1 MRPRD
6 NSRPREA
13 ELRWQLFLAFLVVL
27 ALAVLPVSASA
38 TQFAI
43 EPGSFATTLSNG
55 VAGDHS
61 DFTTTFSLTQQ
72 PANDPGGYLKDMDF
86 SLPPGLIG
94 DSGATPRCAMGSVEK
109 ELCLEESAVG
119 VAEITVAAPPTF
131 GSVDHLVALVYNIEP
146 YLNEPA
152 AYAFEASGLPVRL
165 DASLLP
171 DRNYGLTLSA
181 TDLSDAKP
189 VIAATVTLWGVPADH
204 NEAGPLET
212 TQCHINEELEI
223 EECATYGSPRAG
235 KKVPFLSNPVTCQS
249 SLSSGLSVTSWQG
262 AEAEPVAAAL
272 GAMTACEG
280 LQFEPSIEVAPE
292 SAQAREP
299 SGYEVA
305 LKMPGNQEPDGRAAA
320 DLRSASIELPEGT
333 VISPSATTG
342 LQACSNEELDIKGAT
357 PADCPAGS
365 QIGSATIV
373 TPLLSEPMKGQLFLG
388 SPECEPCT
396 SQDAQEGKMI
406 RVLVQG
412 SGSGVLIKLAGSISV
427 DQATGRLTLTID
439 ESPQLPVE
447 EMKLTLSGG
456 ERALLANPDQCAT
469 PLSATAQLTPY
480 NTESPT
486 QVSGSSFLATGCGA
500 PQFAPS
506 VAAGTV
512 SNQAATPSSAI
523 VSISR
528 ADQDQDLERFTVQ
541 MPPGL
546 LGLLSTVPAC
556 PRASAQANACPAA
569 SQVGDVTVAAGP
581 GSEPLALKGAAF
593 LTGPQEGAPFGLS
606 IVVPAQAGPIDLGTI
621 AIKAGIQINPTTAA
635 LTIVSGALPQSLAG
649 IPLQIRNVT
658 LDIDRSGFIV
668 NPTNCR
674 PMNIGAT
681 LGSSQGSTSTAAEH
695 FQSAGCAKL
704 AFKPKLTALADA
716 KTTRLGGAYVHVKIA
731 SQAGQANIA
740 KVKIDFPKALPSR
753 LTTLQ
758 GACREATFK
767 ANPANCPTSSVLGSG
782 AVTTPFLRGLL
793 TGPVYLVSHGS
804 RAFPDLD
811 AVLQGEGVTLLLTG
825 AANFANGI
833 SSDAFRTLPDAPI
846 STLDLMFPAGSHS
859 AFAAN
864 ANLCKRKLAMPT
876 EITGQNGAVI
886 KQTNVIAVSGCH
898 RKDATR

>member
-1 MRPRD
+1 VLGVVI
-6 NSRPREA
+6 SALLLLGLASCASAAAA
-13 ELRWQLFLAFLVVL
+13 EFGIAPSSF
-27 ALAVLPVSASA
+27 SASSSGA
-38 TQFAI
+38 EAGEHADVTVTFALSQ
-43 EPGSFATTLSNG
+43 EP
-55 VAGDHS
+55 VGD
-61 DFTTTFSLTQQ
+61 
-72 PANDPGGYLKDMDF
+72 PAGYLKDI
-86 SLPPGLIG
+86 SGLTLPAGLVG
-94 DSGATPRCAMGSVEK
+94 DPYATPKCEMGDVEK
-109 ELCLEESAVG
+109 GLCPEETAVG
-119 VAEITVAAPPTF
+119 VAEVAVANPPKF
-131 GSVDHLVALVYNIEP
+131 SSVSHLTALVYNISP
-146 YLNEPA
+146 YPEEPA
-152 AYAFEASGLPVRL
+152 AYAFYVSGLSVRL
-165 DASLLP
+165 DASLP
-171 DRNYGLTLSA
+171 VENRYGLHLSA

-189 VIAATVTLWGVPADH
+189 VISATITLWGIPADH
-204 NEAGPLET
+204 NGPL
-212 TQCHINEELEI
+212 CHYNEVSEE
-223 EECATYGSPRAG
+223 EECAKYGGPGSGLRL
-235 KKVPFLSNPVTCQS
+235 PFLSNPVTCDSASAQGRES
-249 SLSSGLSVTSWQG
+249 MLGVTSWQSPDASP
-262 AEAEPVAAAL
+262 AEASTVFAPF
-272 GAMTACEG
+272 TDCEG
-280 LQFEPSIEVAPE
+280 LRFEPSISVTPVQT
-292 SAQAREP
+292 QAREP

-305 LKMPGNQEPDGRAAA
+305 LTIPGNQSPDRRAAA
-320 DLRSASIELPEGT
+320 DLRSARIELPAGA

-342 LQACSNEELDIKGAT
+342 LQACPDEEFDVKGSTAASC
-357 PADCPAGS
+357 PADS
-365 QIGSATIV
+365 QIGSATIR
-373 TPLLSEPMKGQLFLG
+373 TPLLSETIKGQLFLG
-388 SPECEPCT
+388 APECEPCT

-427 DQATGRLTLTID
+427 DQTTGRLTLTIN

-486 QVSGSSFLATGCGA
+486 QVSGSSFQATGCGT
-500 PQFAPS
+500 PQFAPTL
-506 VAAGTV
+506 AAGTV
-512 SNQAATPSSAI
+512 GNQAATSSSAV

-528 ADQDQDLERFTVQ
+528 TDQDQNLERFTVQ

-546 LGLLSTVPAC
+546 LGLLSTVPTC
-556 PRASAQANACPAA
+556 PQASAQAEACPAA
-569 SQVGDVTVAAGP
+569 SKVGDVTVTAGP
-581 GSEPLALKGAAF
+581 GSEPLYLKGAAF

-606 IVVPAQAGPIDLGTI
+606 IVVPAQAGPIDLGAI
-621 AIKAGIQINPTTAA
+621 AIKAGIQVNPTTAA

-649 IPLQIRNVT
+649 IPLQIKNVT
-658 LDIDRSGFIV
+658 LDIDRPGFIV

-674 PMNIGAT
+674 PMAINAT
-681 LGSSQGSTSTAAEH
+681 LGAIGGASSTAAEH

-740 KVKIDFPKALPSR
+740 KVKLDFPKALPSR

-767 ANPANCPTSSVLGSG
+767 ADPANCPRSSLLGSG

-825 AANFANGI
+825 AANFVHGI

-846 STLDLMFPAGSHS
+846 STLDLMFPAGLHS

-864 ANLCKRKLAMPT
+864 ANLCNRKLAMPT

-898 RKDATR
+898 RKNATR